1 MFLEQTCDPIQ
12 SKECWRNVARGSG
25 DGNLLFKGEQ
35 LQSLVS
41 GRAFCVDARAGTPV
55 GIYLFAV
62 LKRKLTHGD
71 GLS

>member
-1 MFLEQTCDPIQ
+1 MLQEVQGMEIYC
-12 SKECWRNVARGSG
+12 
-25 DGNLLFKGEQ
+25 FKGEQ

-41 GRAFCVDARAGTPV
+41 GGAFCVDARAGTPV

-62 LKRKLTHGD
+62 LKRKLMHGD